1 MCACTKC
8 SSDMIVQASQ
18 TYSFTD
24 FHKDLLLLGWTGQV
38 KLTVTNPVLIPQ
50 VSQFVNGEG
59 VAPQ

>member
-18 TYSFTD
+18 IYSFTD

-38 KLTVTNPVLIPQ
+38 KLMVTNPVLIPQ
-50 VSQFVNGEG
+50 VSQCVNGEG